1 MLLQSDLDY
10 IFRIGFEI
18 IKKYP
23 VKIYGSVDLFNSIFF
38 QGHLRLFLP
47 LPLVCYNKM
56 VKKKIHMHEE
66 WQSRHRSKHEYVIGP
81 FKKYYPTRSCHFFFF
96 KTYSLTFKFGVRFSK
111 IYLLPTSNAVWKYKA
126 RYEVTVIRYKEKL
139 FRILFLTNIFQGHQ
153 KQPSVAFPI

>member
-96 KTYSLTFKFGVRFSK
+96 LNVFSYVQIRCPVFKNLFIAYLERSLK
-111 IYLLPTSNAVWKYKA
+111 I
-126 RYEVTVIRYKEKL
+126 
-139 FRILFLTNIFQGHQ
+139 
-153 KQPSVAFPI
+153 